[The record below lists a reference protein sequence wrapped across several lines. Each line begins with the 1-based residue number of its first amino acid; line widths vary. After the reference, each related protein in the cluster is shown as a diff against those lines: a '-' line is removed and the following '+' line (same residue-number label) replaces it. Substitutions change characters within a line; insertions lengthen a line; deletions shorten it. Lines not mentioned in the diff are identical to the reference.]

1 MHKYPEKVQFE
12 EKQICFAVTPLHS
25 MQLHW
30 VGCLYMDVTKKFIR
44 AIIIELTLTE
54 TFCFY

>member
-30 VGCLYMDVTKKFIR
+30 VGCLYMDVTKKFIH

-54 TFCFY
+54 TF